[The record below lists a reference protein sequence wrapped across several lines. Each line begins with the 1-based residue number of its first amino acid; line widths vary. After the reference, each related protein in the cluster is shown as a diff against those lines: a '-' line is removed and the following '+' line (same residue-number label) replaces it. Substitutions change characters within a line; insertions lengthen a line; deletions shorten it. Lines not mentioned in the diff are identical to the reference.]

1 MAEEGKTSHD
11 RALGMGIIGAVLF
24 GVFLIMWNL
33 YGDAIKSAFRF
44 FRWSEIWLLS
54 FILPGDYTVE
64 TNGFRVSYEEG
75 VKMIPEI
82 PKENLN
88 TEIMNAI
95 SLLAMHPLQ
104 WPAMVIIGLI
114 GIWAYR
120 SGPGTQYRR
129 KMGLDDLIAAQAQTF
144 PVITPF
150 VRFNPGTMPHRPPGS
165 PVPATLPSFSEALGP
180 EEWLAYNQIPV
191 PDGKIDRRAAY
202 IAFARQL
209 GPRWKGPVKLA
220 PYKQIFLAA
229 CCLRT
234 SRKRRESDDMMGRI
248 ALCWSHDKGLQ
259 LEKDKTLLRDARA
272 ILRNKDLAGKTL
284 SKCNE
289 HAFQTTALLRAL
301 NTAREEGGVMAPAQF
316 VWLRGHDRLLWYP
329 LNNLGRQAFHMEA
342 LGAMSHYKLEKRTMR
357 PIPKPKVDD
366 AVTSI
371 TDYMS
376 SDRAR
381 PIPQLDYSGSKKRG
395 IKKAAG
401 K

>member
-1 MAEEGKTSHD
+1 
-11 RALGMGIIGAVLF
+11 
-24 GVFLIMWNL
+24 
-33 YGDAIKSAFRF
+33 
-44 FRWSEIWLLS
+44 
-54 FILPGDYTVE
+54 
-64 TNGFRVSYEEG
+64 
-75 VKMIPEI
+75 
-82 PKENLN
+82 
-88 TEIMNAI
+88 
-95 SLLAMHPLQ
+95 
-104 WPAMVIIGLI
+104 
-114 GIWAYR
+114 
-120 SGPGTQYRR
+120 
-129 KMGLDDLIAAQAQTF
+129 
-144 PVITPF
+144 
-150 VRFNPGTMPHRPPGS
+150 
-165 PVPATLPSFSEALGP
+165 
-180 EEWLAYNQIPV
+180 
-191 PDGKIDRRAAY
+191 
-202 IAFARQL
+202 
-209 GPRWKGPVKLA
+209 
-220 PYKQIFLAA
+220 
-229 CCLRT
+229 
-234 SRKRRESDDMMGRI
+234 MMGRI